1 MFTDPVE
8 PVEVSFYWPKA
19 VLGNFYWP
27 GISSSLLLSSPG
39 SGTDF
44 IHQVPSSQ
52 FVLSTS
58 YHLMHFSSDFIHQ
71 VGDWNWGILRYF
83 VWSSSHICNHFS
95 SDIFIRW
102 GVLNQVALSSTYVQT
117 TSYHCI
123 HCGPD
128 FLHQDCVWNRGTIL
142 HICGYYGTDS
152 VQQVVIWNHGG
163 TSCFVSSTSYLY
175 IHYSTYILYHR
186 WGCVARGSLFA
197 VVLDQSVFPYS
208 L

>member
-8 PVEVSFYWPKA
+8 PVEVSFYWPEA

-83 VWSSSHICNHFS
+83 VWSSSHICSHFS

-102 GVLNQVALSSTYVQT
+102 RVLNQVALSSPYVQT
-117 TSYHCI
+117 TSYHCKI
-123 HCGPD
+123 V
-128 FLHQDCVWNRGTIL
+128 FT
-142 HICGYYGTDS
+142 
-152 VQQVVIWNHGG
+152 
-163 TSCFVSSTSYLY
+163 
-175 IHYSTYILYHR
+175 
-186 WGCVARGSLFA
+186 
-197 VVLDQSVFPYS
+197 VVLIFSTRIACGTELQFCGDLKPWWIFLFCVINQLFVYS